1 MRGESTESDITSC
14 HGIRTA
20 PKQSALFLA
29 VWKMTGHH
37 ITPLRHAQC
46 LPFMKTELQLVLTGE
61 LCRNFLMPSYAFPSQ
76 QEGFNLL

>member
-20 PKQSALFLA
+20 PKQSALFLT

-37 ITPLRHAQC
+37 ITPLRHA
-46 LPFMKTELQLVLTGE
+46 
-61 LCRNFLMPSYAFPSQ
+61 
-76 QEGFNLL
+76 